1 MNYKLK
7 VVPLRPLSHRSLA
20 GEVWPVMPI
29 GDRQTIFKHKAKWLI

>member
-7 VVPLRPLSHRSLA
+7 AVPLRPLSHRSLA

-29 GDRQTIFKHKAKWLI
+29 GDRQNNF